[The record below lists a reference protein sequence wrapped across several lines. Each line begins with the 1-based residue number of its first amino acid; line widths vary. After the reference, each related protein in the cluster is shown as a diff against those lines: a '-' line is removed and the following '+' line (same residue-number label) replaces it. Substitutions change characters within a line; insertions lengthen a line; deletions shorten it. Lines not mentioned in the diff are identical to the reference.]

1 MTEVKKNFAPTIIS
15 CIVVMVVVV
24 TLFVNKVTTETRL
37 TVDELKDLGMYSID
51 PPRELGDFEL
61 VTSSG
66 SRVIPSDFRGNWNF
80 LFFGFTFCPD
90 ICPVTMKMLSNI
102 DSQLEPDLKNKSMV
116 YLVSVDPDRDT
127 PEQLRTYLDNFNQDF
142 EGLTGGLDQIYT
154 FATRVNVPFTP
165 QSNNPDPY
173 YTVDHTGSI
182 VVINPEGK
190 YAGFFRA
197 PHNEEKIK
205 TAIKDLLKR

>member
-66 SRVIPSDFRGNWNF
+66 SRFIPSDFRGNWNF

-90 ICPVTMKMLSNI
+90 ICPITIQQLPPVTGLSPFFSIISFGGNPFLVRAF
-102 DSQLEPDLKNKSMV
+102 DSPGIKSS
-116 YLVSVDPDRDT
+116 LINDS
-127 PEQLRTYLDNFNQDF
+127 NGFSS
-142 EGLTGGLDQIYT
+142 GLGGLGGLLDT
-154 FATRVNVPFTP
+154 
-165 QSNNPDPY
+165 SLL
-173 YTVDHTGSI
+173 
-182 VVINPEGK
+182 
-190 YAGFFRA
+190 
-197 PHNEEKIK
+197 EEVF
-205 TAIKDLLKR
+205 

>member
-1 MTEVKKNFAPTIIS
+1 MTELKKNFAPTIIS

-66 SRVIPSDFRGNWNF
+66 SRFIPSDFRGNWNF

-90 ICPVTMKMLSNI
+90 ICPVTIRLAIVDMDEGVFSSI
-102 DSQLEPDLKNKSMV
+102 G
-116 YLVSVDPDRDT
+116 LVA
-127 PEQLRTYLDNFNQDF
+127 E
-142 EGLTGGLDQIYT
+142 
-154 FATRVNVPFTP
+154 
-165 QSNNPDPY
+165 
-173 YTVDHTGSI
+173 
-182 VVINPEGK
+182 
-190 YAGFFRA
+190 
-197 PHNEEKIK
+197 
-205 TAIKDLLKR
+205 LKRLKISVIGTKTKITRRTIT